1 MESLW
6 SWIELQISTEAVDS
20 ETLEMDLNTKL
31 KMNLNAKGE
40 TNNSEIEKR
49 AGSVEAVLR
58 QLSLDQLTVRLLAC
72 RKRILAGP
80 LVATIRALH

>member
-6 SWIELQISTEAVDS
+6 SWIELQISTEVVYS

-31 KMNLNAKGE
+31 KMNLNANGE
-40 TNNSEIEKR
+40 TNNSEIGKR

-58 QLSLDQLTVRLLAC
+58 QLSLD
-72 RKRILAGP
+72 
-80 LVATIRALH
+80 

>member
-31 KMNLNAKGE
+31 KMNLNANGE
-40 TNNSEIEKR
+40 TIIQKSENGRDRLKR
-49 AGSVEAVLR
+49 CFGS
-58 QLSLDQLTVRLLAC
+58 
-72 RKRILAGP
+72 
-80 LVATIRALH
+80 